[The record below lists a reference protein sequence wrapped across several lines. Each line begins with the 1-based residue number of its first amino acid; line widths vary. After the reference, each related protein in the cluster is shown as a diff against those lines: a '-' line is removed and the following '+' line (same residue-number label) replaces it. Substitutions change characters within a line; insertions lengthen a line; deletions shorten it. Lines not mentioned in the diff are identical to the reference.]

1 MAHPVVHWEIT
12 AKDAKK
18 LSGFYSSLF
27 DWKINANPMPNSTE
41 YNEVVTGGG
50 EGGIN
55 GGIFQAPDS
64 VSAFVTLYVLVDDL
78 QEYLDK
84 AESLGGRALH
94 PPTPIPGIGAFALF
108 GDPAGNT
115 IGLFKAS

>member
-18 LSGFYSSLF
+18 LSGFYTSLF
-27 DWKINANPMPNSTE
+27 DWKINVNPMPNSTE
-41 YNEVVTGGG
+41 YNYVVTDG

-55 GGIFQAPDS
+55 GGIFQAPENMPTY
-64 VSAFVTLYVLVDDL
+64 VTFYVQVDDL
-78 QEYLDK
+78 QKYLDK
-84 AESLGGRALH
+84 AESLGGKALF
-94 PPTPIPGIGAFALF
+94 PPTPIPGMGAFAMF